1 MIMLVGNHDK
11 ESNVI
16 GKSESGEISNI
27 IKK

>member
-1 MIMLVGNHDK
+1 MIILVGNHDK

-16 GKSESGEISNI
+16 RKSESGEISNI